1 MQKGEIHMRKK
12 YSIGLIIFIFIAI
25 LAVVLIYRISYYSA
39 LRDMEEDLLEELT
52 DLDEY
57 YFIKENNGYVTVYYA
72 DEETV
77 YEYTS
82 IPMEELPIGIQNE
95 LKKGKRVNTVRQIY
109 GFLENYSS

>member
-1 MQKGEIHMRKK
+1 MRKK
-12 YSIGLIIFIFIAI
+12 YSIGLLAFIIVIILAFIF
-25 LAVVLIYRISYYSA
+25 IYRISYYSA
-39 LRDMEEDLLEELT
+39 LRDMEEELLEEFT

-57 YFIKENNGYVTVYYA
+57 YFIKESNGYVTVYYS

-82 IPMEELPIGIQNE
+82 IPMEELPTGIQNE
-95 LKKGKRVNTVRQIY
+95 LKKGKRVNSVRQIY